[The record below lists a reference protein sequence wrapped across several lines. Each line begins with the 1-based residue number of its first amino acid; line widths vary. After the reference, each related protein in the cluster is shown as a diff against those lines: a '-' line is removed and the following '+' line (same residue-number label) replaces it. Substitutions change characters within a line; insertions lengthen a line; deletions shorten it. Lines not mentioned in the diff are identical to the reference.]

1 MFKTD
6 SFLGNQKIEFE
17 PECLR
22 WSCHYATECFVAFL
36 GDIEIRQKYEK
47 NIFLSSSR
55 TFSLSTPR
63 ALWKTVL
70 FVSSRA
76 FSLSIEKIFQKL
88 FKTFY
93 RPWERIIG
101 AEYDTERKCTFLI
114 INQFSVWVC
123 IKSLFQ

>member
-1 MFKTD
+1 M
-6 SFLGNQKIEFE
+6 
-17 PECLR
+17 
-22 WSCHYATECFVAFL
+22 
-36 GDIEIRQKYEK
+36 
-47 NIFLSSSR
+47 
-55 TFSLSTPR
+55 
-63 ALWKTVL
+63 L

-123 IKSLFQ
+123 IKSLFQLEEAQIQSPFVSGGGTYYKTFILFLIKTHELKFFLTKVE